1 MSAAAVLNAERI
13 KLSTTRSPLWSAVA
27 VAVLS
32 LGLAAMQASTV
43 YGPGPLEPQKA
54 AMGVAVFGV
63 PVLMILSALTVTN
76 EYRSGLIRT
85 TFMAVPNR
93 TLVLVAKAIVAA
105 AFSSFYAAVMVVASI
120 VVARSDLDWRLVG
133 AIALY
138 AALAAVLGVAVGA
151 LLRASAG
158 AVALLLLWPLV
169 AEPLLGNMPN
179 ISTEVGPYLPFGEC
193 VHLHRRA
200 VALPGLRHAVGTVG
214 VDRVLRGRGG
224 GRVRRGAGHR
234 QPARRMSPKTMRA
247 RIAASED
254 RSERSRADRQLTW
267 GRWGANRVR

>member
-1 MSAAAVLNAERI
+1 MSAVAVLNAERV
-13 KLSTTRSPLWSAVA
+13 KLTTTRSPLWSAIA

-32 LGLAAMQASTV
+32 LGLAAIQASTV

-93 TLVLVAKAIVAA
+93 TLVLAAKATVAA
-105 AFSSFYAAVMVVASI
+105 AFSSFYAAVMVAASI
-120 VVARSDLDWRLVG
+120 VVAHAHLEWRLVG
-133 AIALY
+133 GIALY
-138 AALAAVLGVAVGA
+138 AALAAVVGVAVGA

-158 AVALLLLWPLV
+158 AVAVLLLWPLV

-179 ISTEVGPYLPFGEC
+179 ISTQVGPYLPFGNAFRFIN
-193 VHLHRRA
+193 VTWLYPYYAMPWGPVGSIVYFAGVAAALFVAALVTVNRRDA
-200 VALPGLRHAVGTVG
+200 
-214 VDRVLRGRGG
+214 
-224 GRVRRGAGHR
+224 
-234 QPARRMSPKTMRA
+234 
-247 RIAASED
+247 
-254 RSERSRADRQLTW
+254 
-267 GRWGANRVR
+267 

>member
-13 KLSTTRSPLWSAVA
+13 KLTTTRSPLWSAVA

-120 VVARSDLDWRLVG
+120 VVAGSHFDWRLVG

-138 AALAAVLGVAVGA
+138 AALSAVLGVGVGA

-158 AVALLLLWPLV
+158 AVSLLLLWPLV

-179 ISTEVGPYLPFGEC
+179 ISTEVGPYLPFGNAFRF
-193 VHLHRRA
+193 VDVQWLYPYYAMPWGPIGSIVYFAGVAA
-200 VALPGLRHAVGTVG
+200 VVFVAALVTVNKR
-214 VDRVLRGRGG
+214 D
-224 GRVRRGAGHR
+224 A
-234 QPARRMSPKTMRA
+234 
-247 RIAASED
+247 
-254 RSERSRADRQLTW
+254 
-267 GRWGANRVR
+267 

>member
-63 PVLMILSALTVTN
+63 PVLMILSALTVTI

-120 VVARSDLDWRLVG
+120 VVARSYLDWRLVG

-169 AEPLLGNMPN
+169 AEPLLANMPN
-179 ISTEVGPYLPFGEC
+179 ISAKVGPYLPFGNAFTFTG
-193 VHLHRRA
+193 VQWLYPSYAMPWGPSGSIVFFAGVAAAAFVAALVTINRRDA
-200 VALPGLRHAVGTVG
+200 
-214 VDRVLRGRGG
+214 
-224 GRVRRGAGHR
+224 
-234 QPARRMSPKTMRA
+234 
-247 RIAASED
+247 
-254 RSERSRADRQLTW
+254 
-267 GRWGANRVR
+267 